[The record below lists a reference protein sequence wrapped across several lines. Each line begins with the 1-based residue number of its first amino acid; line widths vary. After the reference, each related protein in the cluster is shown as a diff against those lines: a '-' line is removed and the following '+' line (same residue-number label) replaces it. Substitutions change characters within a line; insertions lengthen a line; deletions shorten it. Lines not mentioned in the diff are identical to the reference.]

1 MCRTLVPSGDVAVT
15 SAKRGIGECASK
27 LSMFV
32 FTQPKLL
39 SFTRFMSWGSGTSA
53 KRLARKR
60 KRGREGGA
68 VNEEI
73 GYFGI
78 YEECL

>member
-15 SAKRGIGECASK
+15 SAKRGIGEYASK

-60 KRGREGGA
+60 GREGGA

-78 YEECL
+78 YECL